1 MQKNRRSLSSLI
13 SHLSSLQRKTA
24 SRFTLI
30 ELLVVIAIIAILA
43 SMLMPALTQAR
54 ERAKASNCLSQ
65 QKQIIFAYQSYM
77 SNNDGWCLPVY
88 HDVGGGSWGN
98 RLVNGKYLNNKW
110 ILVCP
115 RRDDP
120 TAGMTGSNYGIG
132 LNYATFGLKSTNPV
146 SKRFYVRESELNRYN
161 NNSKL
166 IVFVDVPFSA
176 QATNCN
182 GYYGVVSQGIL
193 ELTTNLNAYHM
204 ISVRHSMTC
213 NVAFFDGHGAG
224 LQVGDVKKKVHWYPR
239 FSCSELTW
247 SFVNTG
253 AWL

>member
-1 MQKNRRSLSSLI
+1 MQKNSRSLFI
-13 SHLSSLQRKTA
+13 SDLSSPKPETA
-24 SRFTLI
+24 CRFTLI

-43 SMLMPALTQAR
+43 SMLMPALQQAR
-54 ERAKASNCLSQ
+54 ERANASNCLSQ

-88 HDVGGGSWGN
+88 HNVGGSWGN
-98 RLVNGKYLNNKW
+98 RLVTGKYLNNKW

-115 RRDDP
+115 RKDDP
-120 TAGMTGSNYGIG
+120 AAGLSGSDYGIG
-132 LNYATFGLKSTNPV
+132 LNYATFGLNSTNPPPPSV
-146 SKRFYVRESELNRYN
+146 RFYVKESEITRYN

-166 IVFVDVPFSA
+166 ITFVDVPFSG

-204 ISVRHSMTC
+204 ISVRHSLAC
-213 NVAFFDGHGAG
+213 NVAFFDGHGAP
-224 LQVGDVKKKVHWYPR
+224 LQVGDVKKRVHWYPR
-239 FSCSELTW
+239 FDTRALTW
-247 SFVNTG
+247 SFLNTG
-253 AWL
+253 SF